1 MIEITEDEQSEDEV
15 LRSEN
20 LSSEN
25 PSELNGSEDFSSD
38 LSEFDSELIVV
49 SESSERYS
57 DSETND
63 AYSV

>member
-1 MIEITEDEQSEDEV
+1 MIETTEDEQSEDEV

-38 LSEFDSELIVV
+38 LNESRSESSVV
-49 SESSERYS
+49 SELS
-57 DSETND
+57 DSD
-63 AYSV
+63 AYGSE

>member
-1 MIEITEDEQSEDEV
+1 LIEITEDEQSEDEV

-20 LSSEN
+20 LSSESH
-25 PSELNGSEDFSSD
+25 SELNGSEDFSSD

-63 AYSV
+63 DYSV

>member
-20 LSSEN
+20 LSSESH
-25 PSELNGSEDFSSD
+25 SELNGSEDF
-38 LSEFDSELIVV
+38 SEFDSELIVV

-57 DSETND
+57 DAND
-63 AYSV
+63 AYSI